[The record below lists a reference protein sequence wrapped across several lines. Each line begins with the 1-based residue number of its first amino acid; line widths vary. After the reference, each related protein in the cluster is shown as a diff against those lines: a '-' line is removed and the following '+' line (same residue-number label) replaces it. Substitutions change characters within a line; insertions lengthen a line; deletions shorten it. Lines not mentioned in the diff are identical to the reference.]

1 MLVSFSSL
9 VSYDYICDP
18 TNGTL
23 ITEVKAGRMV
33 ETSCEKHRERGQR
46 LSHFPIIHSTITKY
60 LLGGRCCV
68 GAKRKL
74 REISSVPS
82 RDVPVVGTV
91 VNNTNSQFFNEE
103 VQLLQKH
110 WGGMT
115 NSACWESWEG
125 LTEEVMLD

>member
-1 MLVSFSSL
+1 
-9 VSYDYICDP
+9 
-18 TNGTL
+18 
-23 ITEVKAGRMV
+23 MV

-46 LSHFPIIHSTITKY
+46 LSHLPIIHPTITKY
-60 LLGGRCCV
+60 LLGGWCCV

-74 REISSVPS
+74 KEMSSVPS
-82 RDVPVVGTV
+82 RDLPLVGTV
-91 VNNTNSQFFNEE
+91 VNNTNSRFSNEE

-115 NSACWESWEG
+115 SSACWESWEG